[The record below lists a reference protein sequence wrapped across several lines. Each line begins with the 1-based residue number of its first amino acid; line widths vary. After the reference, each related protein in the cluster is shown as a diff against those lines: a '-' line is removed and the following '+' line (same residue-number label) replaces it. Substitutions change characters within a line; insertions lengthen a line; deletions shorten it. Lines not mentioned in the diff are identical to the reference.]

1 MPKREMSGWRNWQKR
16 SVKACFL
23 SQSVLRADMSTGQT
37 HATET
42 TEAISGSE
50 TTAIRPRRGTSVRTA
65 LFSYTAAEE
74 ITGIID
80 Y

>member
-1 MPKREMSGWRNWQKR
+1 MSKREMSGWRNWQKR

-42 TEAISGSE
+42 AETIAGFEAV
-50 TTAIRPRRGTSVRTA
+50 AIRPRRSAPVCPT
-65 LFSYTAAEE
+65 LFSHPAAKETA
-74 ITGIID
+74 GMID

>member
-42 TEAISGSE
+42 AEAIAGFE
-50 TTAIRPRRGTSVRTA
+50 VIAICPRRSPPLRATLPPSPSQQETPGM
-65 LFSYTAAEE
+65 
-74 ITGIID
+74 ID